1 MALALALAA
10 ALSAAGDSKYLRRDL
25 DGVRADY
32 LIVAPP
38 EFAEACDALA
48 EHRARGGGAA
58 AVVRT
63 DDVAARFGPGADGLA
78 RFVARVR
85 PRFLLL
91 AGDADR
97 VPTFERPSAYRSDR
111 FPCDPDLATDH
122 LFGPV
127 AGRLP
132 ADTREELGAMIA
144 KTLAYEREPAGG
156 PWQKKVTVLAG
167 EGGFG
172 PLLDLALEAQFSA
185 VVARGIPPEYDVET
199 AYAKLSSK
207 YGYYPP
213 RFNDHAVRLLN
224 EGSLFYAYVGHGLR
238 TGFDEVRYN
247 GFLYP
252 VLESRD
258 AARVEVRAGL
268 PVMVVLAC
276 LTGAYDAR
284 FGDSIGEELLKRPR
298 GPVAFIGGSR
308 ITQPYGNAL
317 LGEALVAEVFR
328 PGGAP
333 TLGEAL
339 WAAKA
344 AVLND
349 GPRTPLRLRADAL
362 AGLVQGP
369 ASLEPMRRDVTLHY
383 NLLGDPALRL
393 RRPGRDLELS
403 APERVPPGA
412 TLSVSGRLPE
422 EGPVE
427 VTFECPRDRF
437 YHPTDLVGETVEAQI
452 VRRYANANNKVI
464 VRGRAESRGGAFAL
478 ELSLPADLVPGDYFL
493 KAWGAGR
500 AAARAIEVRRPEPPT
515 TER

>member
-1 MALALALAA
+1 MALALAVVA
-10 ALSAAGDSKYLRRDL
+10 ALAVRDSKYLRRDL

-38 EFAEACDALA
+38 EFCEACDALA
-48 EHRARGGGAA
+48 EHRARGGA
-58 AVVRT
+58 AVAIVRA
-63 DDVAARFGPGADGLA
+63 DDVAARFGAGPEGLA
-78 RFVARVR
+78 RFVGRAR

-97 VPTFERPSAYRSDR
+97 VPTFERPAAYRSDR
-111 FPCDPDLATDH
+111 FPCDPDVATDH
-122 LFGPV
+122 LFGAV

-132 ADTREELGAMIA
+132 ADTVGELRTMIA
-144 KTLAYEREPAGG
+144 KTLAYETELPGG
-156 PWQKKVTVLAG
+156 PWQKKVAVVAG

-172 PLLDLALEAQFSA
+172 ALLDLALEAQFSA

-199 AYAKLSSK
+199 AYAKVSSK

-224 EGSLFYAYVGHGLR
+224 EGALFYAYVGHGRR

-247 GFLYP
+247 GFPYP
-252 VLESRD
+252 ILERRD

-284 FGDSIGEELLKRPR
+284 AEDSIGEELLKRPR
-298 GPVAFIGGSR
+298 GPVAFVGGSR

-317 LGEALVAEVFR
+317 LGEALVAAALR
-328 PGGAP
+328 PDGPA

-339 WAAKA
+339 WEAKA
-344 AVLND
+344 AVLRD
-349 GPRTPLRLRADAL
+349 GERSPLRRRADAL

-369 ASLEPMRRDVTLHY
+369 SSLEPMRRDVVLHY

-393 RRPGRDLELS
+393 RKPAGGLALS
-403 APERVPPGA
+403 APERAAPGEA
-412 TLSVSGRLPE
+412 VGVSGKLPE
-422 EGPVE
+422 EAPVE

-437 YHPTDLVGETVEAQI
+437 YHPTDLVGETLEEQLA
-452 VRRYANANNKVI
+452 RRYAHANDKVI
-464 VRGRAESRGGAFAL
+464 ARGRARALGGSFAL
-478 ELSLPADLVPGDYFL
+478 ELSVPPDVAPGRYFI

-500 AAARAIEVRRPEPPT
+500 AAALPIEVRRPEGA

>member
-1 MALALALAA
+1 MTIALALAA
-10 ALSAAGDSKYLRRDL
+10 AMAVGDSKYLRRDL

-38 EFAEACDALA
+38 QFAEACDALA
-48 EHRARGGGAA
+48 EHRARGGASA

-63 DDVAARFGPGADGLA
+63 DDVAGRFGAGPEGLA
-78 RFVARVR
+78 RFVARVG

-97 VPTFERPSAYRSDR
+97 VPTFERPAAYRSDR
-111 FPCDPDLATDH
+111 FACDPDLATDH
-122 LFGPV
+122 LFGAV
-127 AGRLP
+127 TGRLP
-132 ADTREELGAMIA
+132 ADTVEELRAMIA
-144 KTLAYEREPAGG
+144 KTLAYETDLAGG
-156 PWQKKVTVLAG
+156 PWQKKVAVVAG

-172 PLLDLALEAQFSA
+172 AFLDLVLEAQFSA
-185 VVARGIPPEYDVET
+185 VIARGIPPEYDVET
-199 AYAKLSSK
+199 AYAKVSSK

-213 RFNDHAVRLLN
+213 HFNDHAVRLLN
-224 EGSLFYAYVGHGLR
+224 EGALFYAYVGHGLR

-247 GFLYP
+247 GFSYP
-252 VLESRD
+252 ILEARD

-284 FGDSIGEELLKRPR
+284 VGDSIGEELLKRPR

-328 PGGAP
+328 PGGP
-333 TLGEAL
+333 VTLGEAL
-339 WAAKA
+339 WEAKA
-344 AVLND
+344 AVLRE
-349 GPRTPLRLRADAL
+349 GERSALRLRADAL

-369 ASLEPMRRDVTLHY
+369 SSLEPMRRDVVLHY

-393 RRPGRDLELS
+393 RRPGGGLGLS
-403 APERVPPGA
+403 APEAAEPGA
-412 TLSVSGRLPE
+412 SVNVSGTLPE
-422 EGPVE
+422 EAPVE
-427 VTFECPRDRF
+427 VTFECARDRF
-437 YHPTDLVGETVEAQI
+437 YHPTDLVGETLKEQLM
-452 VRRYANANNKVI
+452 RRYANANNKVI
-464 VRGRAESRGGAFAL
+464 VRTRTSARGTSFGVELAIPPDVAPGR
-478 ELSLPADLVPGDYFL
+478 YFI
-493 KAWGAGR
+493 KVWAAGR
-500 AAARAIEVRRPEPPT
+500 AAARTIEIRRPEGG